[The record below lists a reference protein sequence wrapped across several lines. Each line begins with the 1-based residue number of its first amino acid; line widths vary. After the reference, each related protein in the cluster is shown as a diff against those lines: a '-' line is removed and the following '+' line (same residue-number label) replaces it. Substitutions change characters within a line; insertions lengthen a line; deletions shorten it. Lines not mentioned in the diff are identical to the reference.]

1 MALVCALVCSG
12 LLLSCRKF
20 SIVLAGYTISRAILS
35 DIVALMRGDRY
46 FTADHTPSNLTA
58 WGFADSRRDVNGP
71 GYGSSLGRL
80 FLRTLPR
87 EFSENST
94 YTWFPFQ
101 TPESMRVFL
110 GQLRTGDR
118 YSFDRPGSVT
128 ATASA
133 RAYEDVLHILLSAQL
148 RPCYID
154 KALRVVSGEGYVT
167 DKDVYRSC
175 SAYYLRFFLASN
187 DDAES
192 RRDQREILRVL
203 LGSPGQPERVAYY
216 FYQKT
221 RRLIITKSFALSDG
235 TVRFVD
241 IVRDV
246 LRYVPLYWTATELV
260 CNSVTIYPDVTDR
273 LFNWINRLAWS

>member
-175 SAYYLRFFLASN
+175 SAYITS
-187 DDAES
+187 
-192 RRDQREILRVL
+192 
-203 LGSPGQPERVAYY
+203 GS
-216 FYQKT
+216 F
-221 RRLIITKSFALSDG
+221 
-235 TVRFVD
+235 
-241 IVRDV
+241 
-246 LRYVPLYWTATELV
+246 
-260 CNSVTIYPDVTDR
+260 
-273 LFNWINRLAWS
+273 